1 MVVDPPE
8 ICSLTC
14 FFQEDK
20 DKTDALKMSQNIISK
35 LLAAVLNFSDLS
47 DSFVLACDEVGLMPV
62 LVDMIK
68 ELQDS
73 IPHHVKYVVSIKL
86 K

>member
-1 MVVDPPE
+1 
-8 ICSLTC
+8 
-14 FFQEDK
+14 
-20 DKTDALKMSQNIISK
+20 MSQNIISK

-73 IPHHVKYVVSIKL
+73 IPHHVKYVVSKL

>member
-1 MVVDPPE
+1 M
-8 ICSLTC
+8 
-14 FFQEDK
+14 
-20 DKTDALKMSQNIISK
+20 DALKMSQNIISK

-47 DSFVLACDEVGLMPV
+47 DSFVLACDEVGLTPV

-73 IPHHVKYVVSIKL
+73 IPHHIKYVVSKL
-86 K
+86 N